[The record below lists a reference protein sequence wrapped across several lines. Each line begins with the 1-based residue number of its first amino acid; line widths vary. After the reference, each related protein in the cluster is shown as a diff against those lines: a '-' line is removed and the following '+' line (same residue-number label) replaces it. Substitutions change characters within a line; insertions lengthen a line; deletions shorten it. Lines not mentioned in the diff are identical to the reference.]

1 MGGERIGDIISF
13 LYLSLVIIKYKLLR
27 LNEHVFNGCTC
38 TFFV

>member
-13 LYLSLVIIKYKLLR
+13 LYLSLVIIKYKLLH

-38 TFFV
+38 TCR